1 VPELLELTENQS
13 RQYIDAQ
20 ALMRAQGEALEDA
33 AQVRGSMIW
42 RELRGV
48 RYLIRTSVKSAQK
61 TIGPD
66 SADTQAIYGRFME
79 RKQAATARVKSLAAR
94 LEEQRKLNRV
104 YGVGRAPN
112 VIVKVLEA
120 LQKAGIASQ
129 FLTVGTNAIYAYE
142 SACGVRVGN
151 EAMATRDMDLLFDTR
166 QRTAFVSTLRR
177 LDSSLLAVLRKADP
191 SFRVLR
197 NQLQTAVND
206 DGYEVDIIRRTAKD
220 GDPHPLR
227 MSPSE
232 DDLWAVQVSS
242 GEKMVAGR
250 KFQQLVVAASGQMA
264 MMQTLHPMDF
274 VRIKTSLSSDPQRD
288 PLKRPKDRLQ
298 AEVVQ
303 GLWDSYLHHRDGE
316 IHHGDIERAKE
327 VTA

>member
-1 VPELLELTENQS
+1 MLDFLELTENQS

-20 ALMRAQGEALEDA
+20 ALVRALSEALEDA

-48 RYLIRTSVKSAQK
+48 RYLIRTSAASAQK

-66 SADTQAIYGRFME
+66 SAEMQVMYGRFFE
-79 RKQAATARVKSLAAR
+79 RKQSAEARVKSLATR

-112 VIVKVLEA
+112 VIVKILIA
-120 LQKAGIASQ
+120 LQKAGIAKQ
-129 FLTVGTNAIYAYE
+129 FLTVGTNALYAYE
-142 SACGVRVGN
+142 SACGVRVGT

-166 QRTAFVSTLRR
+166 QRAAFVSTLRR

-197 NQLQTAVND
+197 DQLQTAVND
-206 DGYEVDIIRRTAKD
+206 DGFEVDIIRRTAKD

-232 DDLWAVQVSS
+232 DDLWAVQVGS

-264 MMQTLHPMDF
+264 MMQTLHPLDF
-274 VRIKTSLSSDPQRD
+274 VRIKTALSSNPQRD
-288 PLKRPKDRLQ
+288 PLKRPKDKLQ
-298 AEVVQ
+298 AGVVQ
-303 GLWDSYLHHRDGE
+303 SLWDSYLQHRE
-316 IHHGDIERAKE
+316 AP
-327 VTA
+327 

>member
-1 VPELLELTENQS
+1 MPDFVELTENQS

-20 ALMRAQGEALEDA
+20 ALMRAQTEALEDA

-48 RYLIRTSVKSAQK
+48 RYLIRTSAASAQK

-66 SADTQAIYGRFME
+66 SADTQAMYTRFME

-104 YGVGRAPN
+104 YGVGRVPN
-112 VIVKVLEA
+112 VIVKVLDA
-120 LQKAGIASQ
+120 LQKAGIAGQ

-151 EAMATRDMDLLFDTR
+151 EAMATRDMDLLSDTR

-197 NQLQTAVND
+197 NQMQTAVND

-227 MSPSE
+227 MSNSE

-242 GEKMVAGR
+242 DEKMVAGR
-250 KFQQLVVAASGQMA
+250 RFQQLVVAASGQMG
-264 MMQTLHPMDF
+264 MMQTIHPLDF
-274 VRIKTSLSSDPQRD
+274 VRIKTALSSDPQRD
-288 PLKRPKDRLQ
+288 PLKRPKDKLQ

-303 GLWDSYLHHRDGE
+303 ALWDSYLQHRE
-316 IHHGDIERAKE
+316 AS
-327 VTA
+327 

>member
-1 VPELLELTENQS
+1 MLNFLELTENQL

-48 RYLIRTSVKSAQK
+48 RYLIRTSAASAQK

-66 SADTQAIYGRFME
+66 SADTLAIYERFME
-79 RKQAATARVKSLAAR
+79 RKQAATARVKTLAMR
-94 LEEQRKLNRV
+94 LEEQRKLNRL

-120 LQKAGIASQ
+120 LQKAGISSQ

-142 SACGVRVGN
+142 SASGVRVGTQ
-151 EAMATRDMDLLFDTR
+151 AMATRDMDLLFDTR
-166 QRTAFVSTLRR
+166 QRAAFISTLRR

-197 NQLQTAVND
+197 DQLQTAVND
-206 DGYEVDIIRRTAKD
+206 DGYEIDIIRRTTKD

-250 KFQQLVVAASGQMA
+250 KFRQLVVAGSGQMA
-264 MMQTLHPMDF
+264 MMQTLHPVDF
-274 VRIKTSLSSDPQRD
+274 IRIKTALSGDVQRD
-288 PLKRPKDRLQ
+288 PLKRPKDKLQ
-298 AEVVQ
+298 AETVQ
-303 GLWDSYLHHRDGE
+303 ALWNSYLQHLE
-316 IHHGDIERAKE
+316 A
-327 VTA
+327 T

>member
-1 VPELLELTENQS
+1 
-13 RQYIDAQ
+13 
-20 ALMRAQGEALEDA
+20 MRAQGEALDDA

-48 RYLIRTSVKSAQK
+48 RYLIRTSAASAQK

-66 SADTQAIYGRFME
+66 SEDMRAIYDRFME
-79 RKQAATARVKSLAAR
+79 RKQSSVARVKSLTAR
-94 LEEQRKLNRV
+94 LEEQRKLNRL

-112 VIVKVLEA
+112 LIIKVLNA

-142 SACGVRVGN
+142 SACGVRVGT
-151 EAMATRDMDLLFDTR
+151 EAMATRDMDLLFDTH
-166 QRTAFVSTLRR
+166 QRAAFVSTLRR
-177 LDSSLLAVLRKADP
+177 LDTSLLAVLRKADP

-232 DDLWAVQVSS
+232 DDLWVVQVSS

-264 MMQTLHPMDF
+264 MMQTLHPLDF
-274 VRIKTSLSSDPQRD
+274 VRIKTQLASSLQRD
-288 PLKRPKDRLQ
+288 PLKRPKDKLQ

-303 GLWDSYLHHRDGE
+303 SLWDSYLQHLE
-316 IHHGDIERAKE
+316 A
-327 VTA
+327 A

>member
-1 VPELLELTENQS
+1 MPDFLELTENQS

-20 ALMRAQGEALEDA
+20 ALMRAYGEALEDA

-66 SADTQAIYGRFME
+66 SADTQAIYDRFME
-79 RKQAATARVKSLAAR
+79 RKQAASVRVKSLAAR

-112 VIVKVLEA
+112 VIVKVLDA
-120 LQKAGIASQ
+120 LQKAGISSQ

-151 EAMATRDMDLLFDTR
+151 ETMATRDRDLLFDTR
-166 QRTAFVSTLRR
+166 QHTAFVSTLRR

-191 SFRVLR
+191 SFHVLR

-206 DGYEVDIIRRTAKD
+206 DGYEIDIIRRNAKD

-227 MSPSE
+227 MSSSE

-250 KFQQLVVAASGQMA
+250 KFQQLVVATSGQMA
-264 MMQTLHPMDF
+264 MMQTLHPLDF
-274 VRIKTSLSSDPQRD
+274 VRIKTALSSDPQRD
-288 PLKRPKDRLQ
+288 PLKRPRDKVQ

-303 GLWDSYLHHRDGE
+303 SLWGSYLQHRDG
-316 IHHGDIERAKE
+316 A
-327 VTA
+327 

>member
-1 VPELLELTENQS
+1 MLAIVELTENQS

-20 ALMRAQGEALEDA
+20 ALMRAHSDALVDA

-48 RYLIRTSVKSAQK
+48 RYLIRTSAASAQK

-66 SADTQAIYGRFME
+66 TADTQSIYARFME
-79 RKQAATARVKSLAAR
+79 RKEAATARVKSLAAR

-104 YGVGRAPN
+104 YAVGRAPN
-112 VIVKVLEA
+112 VIVKVLQA
-120 LQKAGIASQ
+120 LQKAGIAEQ

-142 SACGVRVGN
+142 SACGVRVGS

-197 NQLQTAVND
+197 DQLQTAVND
-206 DGYEVDIIRRTAKD
+206 DGYEVDIIRRIAKD
-220 GDPHPLR
+220 DDPHPLR
-227 MSPSE
+227 MSASE

-242 GEKMVAGR
+242 GEKMVSGR
-250 KFQQLVVAASGQMA
+250 RFGQLVISASGHMA
-264 MMQTLHPMDF
+264 HMQTLHPLDF
-274 VRIKTSLSSDPQRD
+274 IRVKTELSASSQRD
-288 PLKRPKDRLQ
+288 PIKRPKDGLQ
-298 AEVVQ
+298 ARVVQ
-303 GLWDSYLHHRDGE
+303 SLWDK
-316 IHHGDIERAKE
+316 HGLQLVANTQAKPE
-327 VTA
+327 SA

>member
-1 VPELLELTENQS
+1 MLNFLELTENQL

-48 RYLIRTSVKSAQK
+48 RYLIRTSAASAQK

-66 SADTQAIYGRFME
+66 SADTLAIYERFME
-79 RKQAATARVKSLAAR
+79 RKQAATARVKTLAMR

-120 LQKAGIASQ
+120 LQKAGISSQ

-142 SACGVRVGN
+142 SASGVRVGTQ
-151 EAMATRDMDLLFDTR
+151 AMATRDMDLLFDTR
-166 QRTAFVSTLRR
+166 QRAAFISTLRR

-197 NQLQTAVND
+197 DQLQTAVND
-206 DGYEVDIIRRTAKD
+206 DGYEIDIIRRTAKD

-250 KFQQLVVAASGQMA
+250 KFRQLVVAGSGQMA
-264 MMQTLHPMDF
+264 MMQTLHPVDF
-274 VRIKTSLSSDPQRD
+274 IRIKTALSGDVQRD
-288 PLKRPKDRLQ
+288 PLKRPKDKLQ
-298 AEVVQ
+298 AETVQ
-303 GLWDSYLHHRDGE
+303 ALWNSYLQHLE
-316 IHHGDIERAKE
+316 A
-327 VTA
+327 A

>member
-1 VPELLELTENQS
+1 MPDIQELTENQS

-20 ALMRAQGEALEDA
+20 ALMRAQGEALDDA

-48 RYLIRTSVKSAQK
+48 RYLIRTSAASAQK

-66 SADTQAIYGRFME
+66 SADTQAMYDRFMG
-79 RKQAATARVKSLAAR
+79 RKQSAEARVKSLTAR

-112 VIVKVLEA
+112 VIIKVLNA
-120 LQKAGIASQ
+120 LQKVGIAGQ

-166 QRTAFVSTLRR
+166 QRAAFVSTLRR
-177 LDSSLLAVLRKADP
+177 LDTSLLAVLRKADP
-191 SFRVLR
+191 TFRVLR
-197 NQLQTAVND
+197 DQLQTAVND
-206 DGYEVDIIRRTAKD
+206 DGYEIDIIRRTAKD

-227 MSPSE
+227 MSSNE

-264 MMQTLHPMDF
+264 LMQTLHPLDF
-274 VRIKTSLSSDPQRD
+274 VRIKTQLALSLQRD
-288 PLKRPKDRLQ
+288 PLKRPKDKLQ

-303 GLWDSYLHHRDGE
+303 GLWDNYLQHRQ
-316 IHHGDIERAKE
+316 A
-327 VTA
+327 A

>member
-1 VPELLELTENQS
+1 MLNFLELTENQS

-48 RYLIRTSVKSAQK
+48 RYLIRTSAASAQK
-61 TIGPD
+61 TIGPE
-66 SADTQAIYGRFME
+66 SADTQAIYERFME
-79 RKQAATARVKSLAAR
+79 RKQAATERVKTLTAR
-94 LEEQRKLNRV
+94 LEEQRKLNRL

-120 LQKAGIASQ
+120 LRKAGLSSQ

-142 SACGVRVGN
+142 SACGVRVGTQ
-151 EAMATRDMDLLFDTR
+151 AMATRDMDLLFDTR
-166 QRTAFVSTLRR
+166 QRAAFVSTLRR

-197 NQLQTAVND
+197 DQLQKAVND
-206 DGYEVDIIRRTAKD
+206 DGYEIDIIRRTAKD

-227 MSPSE
+227 MSSSE
-232 DDLWAVQVSS
+232 GDLWAVQVSS

-250 KFQQLVVAASGQMA
+250 KFRQLVVAGSGQMA
-264 MMQTLHPMDF
+264 MMQTLHPVDF
-274 VRIKTSLSSDPQRD
+274 IRIKTALSGDVQRD
-288 PLKRPKDRLQ
+288 PLKRPKDKLQ
-298 AEVVQ
+298 AETVQ
-303 GLWDSYLHHRDGE
+303 ALWNSYLQHLE
-316 IHHGDIERAKE
+316 A
-327 VTA
+327 T

>member
-1 VPELLELTENQS
+1 MLELLELTENQS

-48 RYLIRTSVKSAQK
+48 RYLIRTSAASAQK

-66 SADTQAIYGRFME
+66 GTETQAIYDRFLE
-79 RKQAATARVKSLAAR
+79 RKQAATVRVKSLALR
-94 LEEQRKLNRV
+94 LEEQRKLNRL

-112 VIVKVLEA
+112 VIVNVLGV
-120 LQKAGIASQ
+120 LQKAGISSQ
-129 FLTVGTNAIYAYE
+129 FLTVGTNAVYAYE

-197 NQLQTAVND
+197 DQLHTAVND
-206 DGYEVDIIRRTAKD
+206 DGYEIDIIRRTAKD
-220 GDPHPLR
+220 GVPHPLR
-227 MSPSE
+227 MSNNE

-242 GEKMVAGR
+242 GGTMVAGR

-264 MMQTLHPMDF
+264 VMQTLHPLDF
-274 VRIKTSLSSDPQRD
+274 IRIKTSLSSNPLRD
-288 PLKRPKDRLQ
+288 PLKRPKDKLQ

-303 GLWDSYLHHRDGE
+303 RLWDSYLQHRE
-316 IHHGDIERAKE
+316 AS
-327 VTA
+327 

>member
-1 VPELLELTENQS
+1 MLNFLELTENQL

-48 RYLIRTSVKSAQK
+48 RYLIRTSAASAQK

-66 SADTQAIYGRFME
+66 SADTHAIYERFME
-79 RKQAATARVKSLAAR
+79 RKQAATARVKTLAMR

-120 LQKAGIASQ
+120 LRKAGLSSQ

-142 SACGVRVGN
+142 SASGVRVGTQ
-151 EAMATRDMDLLFDTR
+151 AMATRDMDLLFDTR
-166 QRTAFVSTLRR
+166 QRAAFISTLRR

-197 NQLQTAVND
+197 DQLQTAVND
-206 DGYEVDIIRRTAKD
+206 DGYEIDIIRRTAKD

-227 MSPSE
+227 MSSSE

-250 KFQQLVVAASGQMA
+250 KFRQLVVAGSGQMA
-264 MMQTLHPMDF
+264 MMQTLHPVDF
-274 VRIKTSLSSDPQRD
+274 IRIKTALSGDVQRD
-288 PLKRPKDRLQ
+288 PLKRPKDKLQ
-298 AEVVQ
+298 AETVQ
-303 GLWDSYLHHRDGE
+303 ALWNSYLQHLE
-316 IHHGDIERAKE
+316 A
-327 VTA
+327 T

>member
-1 VPELLELTENQS
+1 MDLLELTENQS

-20 ALMRAQGEALEDA
+20 ALMRAQVEALEDA

-48 RYLIRTSVKSAQK
+48 RYLIRTSTKSAQK

-66 SADTQAIYGRFME
+66 NADTQAIYARFME
-79 RKQAATARVKSLAAR
+79 RKQGATARVKSLAAR
-94 LEEQRKLNRV
+94 LDEQRKLNRL

-112 VIVKVLEA
+112 VIVKVLDA
-120 LQKAGIASQ
+120 LQKAGISDQ
-129 FLTVGTNAIYAYE
+129 FLTVGTNAMYAYE

-166 QRTAFVSTLRR
+166 QRAAFVSTLRR

-197 NQLQTAVND
+197 DQLQTAVND
-206 DGYEVDIIRRTAKD
+206 DGYEIDIIRRTAKD

-227 MSPSE
+227 MSANE

-242 GEKMVAGR
+242 GEKMVSGR
-250 KFQQLVVAASGQMA
+250 KFGQLVVANSGQMA
-264 MMQTLHPMDF
+264 VMQTLHPLDF
-274 VRIKTSLSSDPQRD
+274 VRIKTALSSDLQRD
-288 PLKRPKDRLQ
+288 PLKRPKDKLQ
-298 AEVVQ
+298 AMVVQ
-303 GLWDSYLHHRDGE
+303 GLWDTYLQYRE
-316 IHHGDIERAKE
+316 
-327 VTA
+327 TP

>member
-1 VPELLELTENQS
+1 MPDFLELTENQS

-20 ALMRAQGEALEDA
+20 ALMRARGEALDDA

-48 RYLIRTSVKSAQK
+48 RYLIRTSAASAQK
-61 TIGPD
+61 TIGPN
-66 SADTQAIYGRFME
+66 SPDTQAIYERFME
-79 RKQAATARVKSLAAR
+79 RKQAATVRVKSLAER
-94 LEEQRKLNRV
+94 LEEQRKLNRL

-112 VIVKVLEA
+112 VIVKLLNA

-129 FLTVGTNAIYAYE
+129 FLTVDTNAIYAYE
-142 SACGVRVGN
+142 SACGVRVGT

-177 LDSSLLAVLRKADP
+177 LDTSLLAVLRKADP
-191 SFRVLR
+191 TFRVLR
-197 NQLQTAVND
+197 DQLQTAVND

-227 MSPSE
+227 MSSNE

-250 KFQQLVVAASGQMA
+250 KFQQLVVAASGHMA
-264 MMQTLHPMDF
+264 LMQTLHPLDF
-274 VRIKTSLSSDPQRD
+274 VRIKTQLAASQQRD
-288 PLKRPKDRLQ
+288 PLKRPKDKLQ
-298 AEVVQ
+298 AEVVRE
-303 GLWDSYLHHRDGE
+303 LWDSYLQHRE
-316 IHHGDIERAKE
+316 A
-327 VTA
+327 A

>member
-1 VPELLELTENQS
+1 MLNFLELTENQS

-48 RYLIRTSVKSAQK
+48 RYLIRTSAASAQK

-66 SADTQAIYGRFME
+66 SADTQAIYERFME
-79 RKQAATARVKSLAAR
+79 RKQAATARVKTLAMR
-94 LEEQRKLNRV
+94 LDEQRKLNRV

-120 LQKAGIASQ
+120 LQKAGISSQ

-142 SACGVRVGN
+142 SASGVRVGTQ
-151 EAMATRDMDLLFDTR
+151 AMATRDMDLLFDTR
-166 QRTAFVSTLRR
+166 QRAAFISTLRR

-197 NQLQTAVND
+197 DQLQTAVND
-206 DGYEVDIIRRTAKD
+206 DGYEIDIIRRTAKD

-227 MSPSE
+227 MSSSE

-242 GEKMVAGR
+242 DEKMVAGR
-250 KFQQLVVAASGQMA
+250 KFRQLVVAGSGQMA
-264 MMQTLHPMDF
+264 MMQTLHPVDF
-274 VRIKTSLSSDPQRD
+274 IRIKTALSGDVQRD
-288 PLKRPKDRLQ
+288 PLKRPKDKLQ
-298 AEVVQ
+298 AETVQ
-303 GLWDSYLHHRDGE
+303 ALWNSYLQHLE
-316 IHHGDIERAKE
+316 A
-327 VTA
+327 T

>member
-1 VPELLELTENQS
+1 MTLDFLELTENQS

-20 ALMRAQGEALEDA
+20 ALLRAYNEAMVDA

-48 RYLIRTSVKSAQK
+48 RYLIRTSAASAQK

-66 SADTQAIYGRFME
+66 SLETQAIYARFME
-79 RKQAATARVKSLAAR
+79 RKAMATTRVKSLGAR
-94 LEEQRKLNRV
+94 LDEQRKLNRV

-112 VIVKVLEA
+112 VIVQVLQA
-120 LQKAGIASQ
+120 LQKAGIAEQ

-142 SACGVRVGN
+142 SACGVRVGT

-191 SFRVLR
+191 SFRVMR
-197 NQLQTAVND
+197 SQLQTAVND
-206 DGYEVDIIRRTAKD
+206 DGYEIDIIRRTAKD
-220 GDPHPLR
+220 GDPHPMR
-227 MSPSE
+227 MSADE

-242 GEKMVAGR
+242 GEKMISGR
-250 KFQQLVVAASGQMA
+250 RFQQLVVSVSGHMA
-264 MMQTLHPMDF
+264 HMQTLHPLDF
-274 VRIKTSLSSDPQRD
+274 IDVKSALSADSQRD
-288 PLKRPKDRLQ
+288 PLKRPKDGLQ
-298 AEVVQ
+298 ARVVQ
-303 GLWDSYLHHRDGE
+303 SLWDQ
-316 IHHGDIERAKE
+316 HGLQHVANAQTKP
-327 VTA
+327 APA

>member
-1 VPELLELTENQS
+1 MT
-13 RQYIDAQ
+13 
-20 ALMRAQGEALEDA
+20 
-33 AQVRGSMIW
+33 
-42 RELRGV
+42 
-48 RYLIRTSVKSAQK
+48 
-61 TIGPD
+61 
-66 SADTQAIYGRFME
+66 
-79 RKQAATARVKSLAAR
+79 AR
-94 LEEQRKLNRV
+94 LEEQRKLNRL

-112 VIVKVLEA
+112 VIIKVLHA

-142 SACGVRVGN
+142 SACGVRVGT
-151 EAMATRDMDLLFDTR
+151 EAMATRDMDLLFDTH
-166 QRTAFVSTLRR
+166 QRAAFVSTLRR
-177 LDSSLLAVLRKADP
+177 LDTSLLAVLRKADP

-227 MSPSE
+227 MSSNE

-264 MMQTLHPMDF
+264 MMQTLHPLDF
-274 VRIKTSLSSDPQRD
+274 VRIKTQLASSLQRD
-288 PLKRPKDRLQ
+288 PLKRPKDKLQ
-298 AEVVQ
+298 AGVVQ
-303 GLWDSYLHHRDGE
+303 RLWDSYLQHLE
-316 IHHGDIERAKE
+316 A
-327 VTA
+327 A

>member
-1 VPELLELTENQS
+1 MSDFLELTENQS

-20 ALMRAQGEALEDA
+20 ALMRAHAEALEDA

-48 RYLIRTSVKSAQK
+48 RYLIRTSAASAQK
-61 TIGPD
+61 TIGRD
-66 SADTQAIYGRFME
+66 SAETQAIYARFMQ
-79 RKQAATARVKSLAAR
+79 RKEATAARVKSLSAR
-94 LEEQRKLNRV
+94 LEEQRKLNRL
-104 YGVGRAPN
+104 YSVGRAPN

-120 LQKAGIASQ
+120 LRKAGIGAQ

-166 QRTAFVSTLRR
+166 QRTAFVSTLQR

-197 NQLQTAVND
+197 DQRQTAVND
-206 DGYEVDIIRRTAKD
+206 DGYEIDIIRRTAKD

-227 MSPSE
+227 MSANE
-232 DDLWAVQVSS
+232 DDLWAVQVGS

-250 KFQQLVVAASGQMA
+250 KFRQLVVAASGHMA
-264 MMQTLHPMDF
+264 QMQTLHPLDF
-274 VRIKTSLSSDPQRD
+274 IRVKTALAADPRRD
-288 PLKRPKDRLQ
+288 PLKRPKDKLQ
-298 AEVVQ
+298 AEVTQ
-303 GLWDSYLHHRDGE
+303 ELWNRYLQHR
-316 IHHGDIERAKE
+316 E
-327 VTA
+327 VD

>member
-1 VPELLELTENQS
+1 MSDFVELTENQS

-20 ALMRAQGEALEDA
+20 ALVRAQAEASEDA
-33 AQVRGSMIW
+33 AKVRGSMIW

-48 RYLIRTSVKSAQK
+48 RYLIRTSAASAQK

-66 SADTQAIYGRFME
+66 SEDTRAIYERFME
-79 RKQAATARVKSLAAR
+79 RKQSATARVKSLTAR
-94 LEEQRKLNRV
+94 LEEQRKLNRL

-112 VIVKVLEA
+112 VIIKVLNA

-142 SACGVRVGN
+142 SACGVRVGT

-166 QRTAFVSTLRR
+166 QRAEFVSTLRR
-177 LDSSLLAVLRKADP
+177 LDTSLLAVLRKADP

-227 MSPSE
+227 MSSNE

-264 MMQTLHPMDF
+264 MMQTLHPLDF
-274 VRIKTSLSSDPQRD
+274 IRIKAQLASSPQRD
-288 PLKRPKDRLQ
+288 PLKRPKDKLQ

-303 GLWDSYLHHRDGE
+303 SLWDSYLQHLE
-316 IHHGDIERAKE
+316 A
-327 VTA
+327 A

>member
-1 VPELLELTENQS
+1 MSVPDFLELSENQA

-20 ALMRAQGEALEDA
+20 ALMRAHAEALDDA

-48 RYLIRTSVKSAQK
+48 RYLIRTSAASAQK

-66 SADTQAIYGRFME
+66 SADTHAIYQRFME
-79 RKQAATARVKSLAAR
+79 RKQTATARVKSLAAR
-94 LEEQRKLNRV
+94 LDEQRKLNRV
-104 YGVGRAPN
+104 YGVGRVPN
-112 VIVKVLEA
+112 VIVKVLQA
-120 LQKAGIASQ
+120 LQKAGIAEQ

-142 SACGVRVGN
+142 SACGARVEN

-166 QRTAFVSTLRR
+166 QRTAFVSTMRR

-197 NQLQTAVND
+197 NQRQTAVND

-220 GDPHPLR
+220 GDPHPLP
-227 MSPSE
+227 MSASE

-242 GEKMVAGR
+242 GEKMVSR
-250 KFQQLVVAASGQMA
+250 HKFQQLVISTSGHMGH
-264 MMQTLHPMDF
+264 MQTLHPLDF
-274 VRIKTSLSSDPQRD
+274 IHVKKELSRTPHRD
-288 PLKRPKDRLQ
+288 PLKRPKDLLQ
-298 AEVVQ
+298 ANVVQ
-303 GLWDSYLHHRDGE
+303 ELWDIYLQHRE
-316 IHHGDIERAKE
+316 P
-327 VTA
+327 T

>member
-1 VPELLELTENQS
+1 MSAFLELTENQS

-20 ALMRAQGEALEDA
+20 ALMRAQADALDNA

-48 RYLIRTSVKSAQK
+48 RYLIRTSAASAQK

-66 SADTQAIYGRFME
+66 SEDTRAIYDRFME
-79 RKQAATARVKSLAAR
+79 RKQSSVARVKSLTAR
-94 LEEQRKLNRV
+94 LEEQRKLNRL
-104 YGVGRAPN
+104 YGVGRVPN
-112 VIVKVLEA
+112 VIIKVLNA

-142 SACGVRVGN
+142 SACGVRVGT
-151 EAMATRDMDLLFDTR
+151 EAMATRDMDLLFDTH
-166 QRTAFVSTLRR
+166 QRAAFVSTLRR
-177 LDSSLLAVLRKADP
+177 LDTSLLAVLRKADP

-227 MSPSE
+227 MSSNE

-264 MMQTLHPMDF
+264 MMQTLHPLDF
-274 VRIKTSLSSDPQRD
+274 VRIKTQLASSLQRD
-288 PLKRPKDRLQ
+288 PLKRPKDKLQ
-298 AEVVQ
+298 AGVVQ
-303 GLWDSYLHHRDGE
+303 RLWDSYLQHLE
-316 IHHGDIERAKE
+316 A
-327 VTA
+327 A

>member
-1 VPELLELTENQS
+1 MPDFLELTENQS

-20 ALMRAQGEALEDA
+20 ALVRAQGEALDDA

-48 RYLIRTSVKSAQK
+48 RYLIRTSAASAQK

-66 SADTQAIYGRFME
+66 SADTQAIYDRFME
-79 RKQAATARVKSLAAR
+79 RKQATNVRVKSLAER
-94 LEEQRKLNRV
+94 LDEQRKLNRL

-112 VIVKVLEA
+112 VIVKVLNA
-120 LQKAGIASQ
+120 LQKAGIAGQ
-129 FLTVGTNAIYAYE
+129 FLTVGNNAIYAYE

-166 QRTAFVSTLRR
+166 QRTAFVSALRR
-177 LDSSLLAVLRKADP
+177 LDTSLLAVLRKADP
-191 SFRVLR
+191 TFRVLR
-197 NQLQTAVND
+197 DQLQTAVND

-220 GDPHPLR
+220 RDPHPLR
-227 MSPSE
+227 MSSNE
-232 DDLWAVQVSS
+232 DHLWAVQVSS
-242 GEKMVAGR
+242 GEKMVGSR

-264 MMQTLHPMDF
+264 LMQTLHPLDF
-274 VRIKTSLSSDPQRD
+274 VRIKTQLASNLQRD
-288 PLKRPKDRLQ
+288 PLKRPKDKRQ

-303 GLWDSYLHHRDGE
+303 ELWDSYLQHRE
-316 IHHGDIERAKE
+316 A
-327 VTA
+327 A

>member
-1 VPELLELTENQS
+1 MLNFLELTENQL

-48 RYLIRTSVKSAQK
+48 RYLIRTSAASAQK

-66 SADTQAIYGRFME
+66 SADTLAIYERFME
-79 RKQAATARVKSLAAR
+79 RKRAATARVKTLAMR

-120 LQKAGIASQ
+120 LQKAGISSQ

-142 SACGVRVGN
+142 SASGVRVGTQ
-151 EAMATRDMDLLFDTR
+151 AMATRDMDLLFDTR
-166 QRTAFVSTLRR
+166 QRAAFISTLRR

-197 NQLQTAVND
+197 DQLQTAVND
-206 DGYEVDIIRRTAKD
+206 DGYEIDIIRRTTKD

-227 MSPSE
+227 MSSSE

-250 KFQQLVVAASGQMA
+250 KFRQLVVAGSGQMA
-264 MMQTLHPMDF
+264 MMQTLHPVDF
-274 VRIKTSLSSDPQRD
+274 IRIKTALSGDVQRD
-288 PLKRPKDRLQ
+288 PLKRPKDKLQ
-298 AEVVQ
+298 AETVQ
-303 GLWDSYLHHRDGE
+303 ALWNSYLQHLE
-316 IHHGDIERAKE
+316 A
-327 VTA
+327 T

>member
-1 VPELLELTENQS
+1 MSAFLELTENQS

-20 ALMRAQGEALEDA
+20 ALMRAQADALDNA

-48 RYLIRTSVKSAQK
+48 RYLIRTSAASAQK
-61 TIGPD
+61 TIGPH
-66 SADTQAIYGRFME
+66 SSDTQAVYDRFME
-79 RKQAATARVKSLAAR
+79 RKQASAARVKSLTAR

-112 VIVKVLEA
+112 VIVKILGA
-120 LQKAGIASQ
+120 LQKAGVSSQ
-129 FLTVGTNAIYAYE
+129 FLTVGTHAVYAYE

-151 EAMATRDMDLLFDTR
+151 DAMATRDRDLLFDTR

-220 GDPHPLR
+220 GDPLPLR
-227 MSPSE
+227 MSDSE

-242 GEKMVAGR
+242 GEKMVAAR
-250 KFQQLVVAASGQMA
+250 KFQQLIVAASGQMA
-264 MMQTLHPMDF
+264 MMQTLHPLDF
-274 VRIKTSLSSDPQRD
+274 IRIKTLLAANPQRD
-288 PLKRPKDRLQ
+288 PLKRPKDKLQ
-298 AEVVQ
+298 AVVVQ
-303 GLWDSYLHHRDGE
+303 GLWNSYLQHRTE
-316 IHHGDIERAKE
+316 A
-327 VTA
+327 

>member
-1 VPELLELTENQS
+1 MPDFLELTENQS

-20 ALMRAQGEALEDA
+20 ALVRAQGEALDDA

-48 RYLIRTSVKSAQK
+48 RYLIRTSAASAQK
-61 TIGPD
+61 TIGPN
-66 SADTQAIYGRFME
+66 SPDTQAIYERFME
-79 RKQAATARVKSLAAR
+79 RKQAATVRVKSLAER

-112 VIVKVLEA
+112 VIVKVLNA
-120 LQKAGIASQ
+120 LQKAGIAGQ

-142 SACGVRVGN
+142 SACGVRVGT

-166 QRTAFVSTLRR
+166 RRMAFVSTLRR
-177 LDSSLLAVLRKADP
+177 LDTSLLAVLRKADP
-191 SFRVLR
+191 TFRVLR
-197 NQLQTAVND
+197 DQLQTAVND

-227 MSPSE
+227 MGSNE
-232 DDLWAVQVSS
+232 DDLWAAQVSS

-250 KFQQLVVAASGQMA
+250 KFQQLVVAASGHMA
-264 MMQTLHPMDF
+264 RMQTLHPLDF
-274 VRIKTSLSSDPQRD
+274 VRIKTQLAASQQRD
-288 PLKRPKDRLQ
+288 PLKRPKDKLQ
-298 AEVVQ
+298 AEVVRK
-303 GLWDSYLHHRDGE
+303 LWDSYLQHRE
-316 IHHGDIERAKE
+316 A
-327 VTA
+327 A

>member
-1 VPELLELTENQS
+1 MSAFLELTENQS

-20 ALMRAQGEALEDA
+20 ALMRAQADALDDA

-48 RYLIRTSVKSAQK
+48 RYLIRTSAASAQK

-66 SADTQAIYGRFME
+66 SEDTRAIYDRFME
-79 RKQAATARVKSLAAR
+79 RKQSSVARVKSLTAR
-94 LEEQRKLNRV
+94 LEEQRKLNRL

-112 VIVKVLEA
+112 VIIKVLNA

-142 SACGVRVGN
+142 SACGVRVGT

-166 QRTAFVSTLRR
+166 QRAAFVSTLRR
-177 LDSSLLAVLRKADP
+177 LDTSLLAVLRKADP

-227 MSPSE
+227 MSSNE

-264 MMQTLHPMDF
+264 MMQTLHPLDF
-274 VRIKTSLSSDPQRD
+274 VRIKTQLASSLQRD
-288 PLKRPKDRLQ
+288 PLKRPKDKLQ
-298 AEVVQ
+298 AGVVQ
-303 GLWDSYLHHRDGE
+303 RLWDSYLQHLE
-316 IHHGDIERAKE
+316 A
-327 VTA
+327 A

>member
-1 VPELLELTENQS
+1 MPDLLELTENQS

-20 ALMRAQGEALEDA
+20 ALMRAQAEALEDA

-48 RYLIRTSVKSAQK
+48 RYLIRTSAAGAQK

-66 SADTQAIYGRFME
+66 SADTQAIYARFME
-79 RKQAATARVKSLAAR
+79 RKQAATARVKSLTAR

-104 YGVGRAPN
+104 YGVGRAPK

-120 LQKAGIASQ
+120 LQKASIGAQ
-129 FLTVGTNAIYAYE
+129 FLTVDTNAIYAYE

-197 NQLQTAVND
+197 DQLQTAVND
-206 DGYEVDIIRRTAKD
+206 DGYEIDIIRRTAKQ

-227 MSPSE
+227 MSASE
-232 DDLWAVQVSS
+232 DDLGALQVSS

-250 KFQQLVVAASGQMA
+250 KFQQLVVAASGHMA
-264 MMQTLHPMDF
+264 FMQTLHPLDF
-274 VRIKTSLSSDPQRD
+274 VRLKRAMSFEPQRD
-288 PLKRPKDRLQ
+288 PLKRPKDKLQ

-303 GLWDSYLHHRDGE
+303 TLWDSYLQHRE
-316 IHHGDIERAKE
+316 PA
-327 VTA
+327 

>member
-1 VPELLELTENQS
+1 MPDFLELTENQS

-20 ALMRAQGEALEDA
+20 ALMRAQADALDDA

-48 RYLIRTSVKSAQK
+48 RYLIRTSAASAQK

-66 SADTQAIYGRFME
+66 SEDTRAIYDRFME
-79 RKQAATARVKSLAAR
+79 RKQSSVARVKSLTAR
-94 LEEQRKLNRV
+94 LEEQRKLNRL

-112 VIVKVLEA
+112 VIIKVLNA

-142 SACGVRVGN
+142 SACGVRVGT

-166 QRTAFVSTLRR
+166 QRAAFVSTLRR
-177 LDSSLLAVLRKADP
+177 LDTSLLAVLRKADP

-227 MSPSE
+227 MSSNE

-264 MMQTLHPMDF
+264 MMQTLHPLDF
-274 VRIKTSLSSDPQRD
+274 VRIKTQLASSLQRD
-288 PLKRPKDRLQ
+288 PLKRPKDKLQ
-298 AEVVQ
+298 AGVVQ
-303 GLWDSYLHHRDGE
+303 RLWDSYLQHLE
-316 IHHGDIERAKE
+316 A
-327 VTA
+327 A

>member
-1 VPELLELTENQS
+1 MSAFLELTENQS

-20 ALMRAQGEALEDA
+20 ALMRAQADALDDA

-48 RYLIRTSVKSAQK
+48 RYLIRTSAASAQK

-66 SADTQAIYGRFME
+66 SEDTRAIYDRFME
-79 RKQAATARVKSLAAR
+79 RKQSSVARVKSMTAR

-112 VIVKVLEA
+112 VIIKVLNA

-142 SACGVRVGN
+142 SACGVRVGT

-166 QRTAFVSTLRR
+166 QRAAFVSTLRR
-177 LDSSLLAVLRKADP
+177 LDTSLLAVLRKADP

-227 MSPSE
+227 MSSNE

-264 MMQTLHPMDF
+264 MMQTLHPLDF
-274 VRIKTSLSSDPQRD
+274 VRIKTQLASSLQRD
-288 PLKRPKDRLQ
+288 PLKRPKDKLQ
-298 AEVVQ
+298 AGVVQ
-303 GLWDSYLHHRDGE
+303 RLWDSYLQHLK
-316 IHHGDIERAKE
+316 A
-327 VTA
+327 A